1 MYAEKPRARRTT
13 PPLGDMMHGYRA
25 VQAKHERI
33 FTAVFPHGVPDNPC
47 MIAGSAIE
55 QKN

>member
-25 VQAKHERI
+25 AQAKHERI
-33 FTAVFPHGVPDNPC
+33 FTAVFPHGAPDNPC